1 MMPRIP
7 YEPATAKLVAL
18 IERFSPPLYA
28 FLRGLVADP
37 EHARDL
43 LQDVFCDAW
52 RAILR
57 AAPPFGPGPVTR
69 EDADAT
75 QRSWLFHAAYCRAV
89 SARRRARLLHWRSLD
104 ADDAAASDPAI
115 PLIAPPFD
123 DQLAE
128 DHAVRAALANLA
140 RDDAACLLLNVVHG
154 FSAAEIAR
162 ICDLSPDAAKKR
174 LSRAKQR
181 LRAVYLAQNPEYA
194 PRIAHR
200 QREEPTAHV
209 HE

>member
-1 MMPRIP
+1 MAGVSDG
-7 YEPATAKLVAL
+7 EPARAELGAL
-18 IERFSPPLYA
+18 IVRFSPPLYA

-57 AAPPFGPGPVTR
+57 AALPFSPGPATNV
-69 EDADAT
+69 DADAT
-75 QRSWLFHAAYCRAV
+75 QRSWLFHVAYCRAV
-89 SARRRARLLHWRSLD
+89 SARRRARLLRWRSLD

-115 PLIAPPFD
+115 LLVAPPFD

-128 DHAVRAALANLA
+128 DHAVRAALASLT

-162 ICDLSPDAAKKR
+162 ICDVSPAAAKKR

-181 LRAVYLAQNPEYA
+181 LRAAYLAQNPDAAARLARY
-194 PRIAHR
+194 
-200 QREEPTAHV
+200 QQEEPSAHV